1 MRVRI
6 SCRAALTAAFIA
18 EAIWPDGLG
27 TTVIRL
33 SAAASSRA
41 MASVRSLEGP
51 MARTSSNPPGYSWP
65 RTAATDSA
73 RCFSS
78 LSTGM
83 TTETAGSVADSPAE

>member
-1 MRVRI
+1 M
-6 SCRAALTAAFIA
+6 A

-41 MASVRSLEGP
+41 IASVRSLDGP
-51 MARTSSNPPGYSWP
+51 TASTSSNPPGYSWSSTP
-65 RTAATDSA
+65 ATESA

-78 LSTGM
+78 LRTGM
-83 TTETAGSVADSPAE
+83 TTETAGSMAGSPGGVMVRVGSQPVRSG